1 MTNNQSK
8 NIINSIISYL
18 LKQVDTNCLL
28 SQIIQKIKNN
38 SSNHNRSFFNNSS
51 DVDNWGNSIRKRTIT
66 LFEKLSFDEQVLFIS
81 KLEKEFYLFENPQ
94 VLSFLMSDLFH
105 ILEKNKRFKKRKE
118 SLLADNDFIDSLIT
132 CSAVIL
138 LSKQNDVIHRFANLK
153 NNNKEL
159 FRFLFVD
166 NQENAQVL
174 LFNKLKSILSK
185 GFNCVYLDN
194 FLLFQLLLSD
204 NIVVGFEDN
213 FIHFLNENL
222 NLLSIYDDDTLSSDD
237 YYYEYS
243 MFEESDWMLGSSSIK
258 KGIEA
263 ILNKIRTDAGV
274 SSVLKDE
281 WVDD

>member
-1 MTNNQSK
+1 M
-8 NIINSIISYL
+8 
-18 LKQVDTNCLL
+18 
-28 SQIIQKIKNN
+28 
-38 SSNHNRSFFNNSS
+38 
-51 DVDNWGNSIRKRTIT
+51 
-66 LFEKLSFDEQVLFIS
+66 FEKLSFDEQVLFIS